1 MSPTEATI
9 WPMIAHVALVFCL
22 YLLLSS
28 RRMGAVKDGRA
39 RPEQFREN
47 REEPAESLIVK
58 NAIANQFELPVLFY
72 AVSILLYLVDADN
85 PVTVAGGWLS
95 SFLIR
100 RGLSVNVA
108 RKATLFVFAL
118 LALPVLFAQGASNL
132 WAAVLI
138 IGLAAAAHQAFSAN
152 VLTLPSDLVP
162 KAAVGSVIGIGGMA
176 GAIGGMFFSKFVGYI
191 LDTTH
196 NYSIIFMMAA
206 GAYLLAF
213 VVIHLLSPRLA
224 RNTSL

>member
-85 PVTVAGGWLS
+85 PVTVAGGWLFVALRYAHAYMHVTS
-95 SFLIR
+95 NRLRYR
-100 RGLSVNVA
+100 RPLFIAGLLVVM
-108 RKATLFVFAL
+108 LLWVWL
-118 LALPVLFAQGASNL
+118 GVWLAL
-132 WAAVLI
+132 
-138 IGLAAAAHQAFSAN
+138 
-152 VLTLPSDLVP
+152 T
-162 KAAVGSVIGIGGMA
+162 
-176 GAIGGMFFSKFVGYI
+176 
-191 LDTTH
+191 
-196 NYSIIFMMAA
+196 
-206 GAYLLAF
+206 
-213 VVIHLLSPRLA
+213 
-224 RNTSL
+224 

>member
-47 REEPAESLIVK
+47 REEPAESLVVK

-85 PVTVAGGWLS
+85 PVTVAGGWLFVALRYAHAYVHVTS
-95 SFLIR
+95 NRLRYR
-100 RGLSVNVA
+100 RPLFIAGLLVVM
-108 RKATLFVFAL
+108 LLWVWL
-118 LALPVLFAQGASNL
+118 GVWLAL
-132 WAAVLI
+132 
-138 IGLAAAAHQAFSAN
+138 
-152 VLTLPSDLVP
+152 T
-162 KAAVGSVIGIGGMA
+162 
-176 GAIGGMFFSKFVGYI
+176 
-191 LDTTH
+191 
-196 NYSIIFMMAA
+196 
-206 GAYLLAF
+206 
-213 VVIHLLSPRLA
+213 
-224 RNTSL
+224 